1 MQKKAKESMKLEEQI
16 KNPQKPR
23 GRYVNFADDDD
34 DIVSVDTNDFNGFL
48 SEQNKTKKEI
58 ANF

>member
-1 MQKKAKESMKLEEQI
+1 MKLEEKI

-23 GRYVNFADDDD
+23 GRYANFADDDD
-34 DIVSVDTNDFNGFL
+34 NDVVSVDTNEFNEFL
-48 SEQNKTKKEI
+48 SEQSKTKKEI